1 LTKHASILLV
11 QQRVSQTSL
20 VMGHLLLVHP
30 IVIKVC
36 SEGLVHLLKEDLN
49 PLLFLCVLPDNMLK
63 LGLALLEVV
72 LQ

>member
-1 LTKHASILLV
+1 
-11 QQRVSQTSL
+11 
-20 VMGHLLLVHP
+20 MGHLLLVNP

-36 SEGLVHLLKEDLN
+36 SEGLVHLLEEDLN